1 MALWKWIVQNFAN
14 DCICTSEENSGFK
27 KEKEK
32 FQDLK
37 QITENTI
44 SRTETE
50 ESEGGPDFKGNEF
63 VLSLRFNLIP

>member
-14 DCICTSEENSGFK
+14 DCICRSEENSGFK

-32 FQDLK
+32 FQDVK
-37 QITENTI
+37 QITENII

-50 ESEGGPDFKGNEF
+50 ESEEGQILKGMM
-63 VLSLRFNLIP
+63 NLF

>member
-14 DCICTSEENSGFK
+14 DCIYRSEENSGFK

-32 FQDLK
+32 KKFQDLK
-37 QITENTI
+37 QITEKTM

-50 ESEGGPDFKGNEF
+50 KSEGGPDSKGE
-63 VLSLRFNLIP
+63 